1 VPTANIQR
9 QIQGRFRLEQ
19 NGLESNKKIG
29 IPVDLIRT
37 IAIGLVVLLHAS
49 NEALEASSVPMPY
62 WWTALVYKS
71 LALSCVP
78 LFVMLSGALLLQPAK
93 LNEPIRVFLR
103 KRLTRIGLAFGF
115 WSMVYLAWGFYVN
128 NVPVTLSNVMQ
139 GIVKDLFTGPW
150 YHFWFIYLIVGL
162 YLITPILRV
171 FLSNGN
177 PRITRYLISIWFTGI
192 GIIPLIQLGLGYTLN
207 AGVFIIGGFIGYF
220 VMGNYLQKVI
230 LRPIILHGLL
240 IASFIGTIFAVW
252 LMTYPLSSLG
262 ENNYFLGYLTLNVI
276 VGSAALFLILLKF
289 KPDWPGSRNAAARR
303 VVQAISNNTL
313 PIFLFHV
320 IILETFERGLLG
332 FKLSFTNL
340 NPIVEIP
347 LLATLTFFITF
358 GLILLMRRIP
368 VLKKLIG

>member
-1 VPTANIQR
+1 
-9 QIQGRFRLEQ
+9 LEQ
-19 NGLESNKKIG
+19 NGLELNKKIA

-93 LNEPIRVFLR
+93 LDEPIRVFLR
-103 KRLTRIGLAFGF
+103 KRLSRIGLAFGF
-115 WSMVYLAWGFYVN
+115 WSMVYLAWGFYVT
-128 NVPVTLSNVMQ
+128 NVPVTLSYVVQ
-139 GIVKDLFTGPW
+139 GIVKDFFTGAW

-162 YLITPILRV
+162 YLITPILRI
-171 FLSNGN
+171 FISNGN
-177 PRITRYLISIWFTGI
+177 PRITRYLISIWFIGI
-192 GIIPLIQLGLGYTLN
+192 AIIPLIQFGLGYTLN

-220 VMGNYLQKVI
+220 VMGNYLQKI
-230 LRPIILHGLL
+230 TLRPLILLELL
-240 IASFIGTIFAVW
+240 IASFIGTVFAVW

-262 ENNYFLGYLTLNVI
+262 QNNYFLGYLTLNVI

-289 KPDWPGSRNAAARR
+289 KPDWPETKNTTTRR
-303 VVQAISNNTL
+303 VIQAISNNTL
-313 PIFLFHV
+313 PIFLFHIV
-320 IILETFERGLLG
+320 ILETFERGLLG
-332 FKLSFTNL
+332 FKISFTNL

-347 LLATLTFFITF
+347 LLAALTFFITF
-358 GLILLMRRIP
+358 GLVLLMRKVP

>member
-1 VPTANIQR
+1 MGTANNLQL
-9 QIQGRFRLEQ
+9 IQGRFSLEQ
-19 NGLESNKKIG
+19 NSLEPSKRIA

-49 NEALEASSVPMPY
+49 NEALQASSVPAPY

-93 LNEPIRVFLR
+93 LDEPIRVFLR
-103 KRLTRIGLAFGF
+103 KRLSRIGLAFGF
-115 WSMVYLAWGFYVN
+115 WSMVYLAWGFYVT
-128 NVPVTLSNVMQ
+128 NVPVTLSYVVQ
-139 GIVKDLFTGPW
+139 GIVKDFFTGAW

-162 YLITPILRV
+162 YLITPILRI
-171 FLSNGN
+171 FISNGN

-192 GIIPLIQLGLGYTLN
+192 AIIPLIQLGLGYTIN

-220 VMGNYLQKVI
+220 VMGNYLQKVT
-230 LRPIILHGLL
+230 LRPLILHGLL
-240 IASFIGTIFAVW
+240 IASFVDTIFGVW

-262 ENNYFLGYLTLNVI
+262 QNNYFLGYLTVNVI
-276 VGSAALFLILLKF
+276 AGSAALFLILLKF
-289 KPDWPGSRNAAARR
+289 KPDWPGTSHTATRR
-303 VVQAISNNTL
+303 VIQAISNNTL
-313 PIFLFHV
+313 PIFLFHIV
-320 IILETFERGLLG
+320 ILETFERGLLG
-332 FKLSFTNL
+332 FKISFTNL

-347 LLATLTFFITF
+347 LLAALTFFITF
-358 GLILLMRRIP
+358 GLILLMRKVP